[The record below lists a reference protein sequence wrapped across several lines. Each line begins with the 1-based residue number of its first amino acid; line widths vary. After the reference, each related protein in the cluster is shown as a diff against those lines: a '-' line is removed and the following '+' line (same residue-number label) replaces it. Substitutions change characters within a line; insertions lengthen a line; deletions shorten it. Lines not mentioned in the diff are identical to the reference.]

1 MGDPNHAASATIG
14 RPVQQILLLLYLGLD
29 PGIRGRLKYGWR
41 NLDEVIL
48 GNLWSSTLQDSPVVS
63 AAIRHSEVVA
73 RFGHGETSIRGVI
86 KNAAD

>member
-1 MGDPNHAASATIG
+1 
-14 RPVQQILLLLYLGLD
+14 
-29 PGIRGRLKYGWR
+29 LKYGWR

-48 GNLWSSTLQDSPVVS
+48 GNLWSSTLQDSPLVS

-73 RFGHGETSIRGVI
+73 RFGHGETSIRGII